1 MLDRP
6 VRRLSAGTN
15 GVIAAI
21 AAAVVAITYWRI
33 WYGVDFTDESFYV
46 AVPYRFA
53 LGAKPFVDETSVT
66 QQTTA
71 ILLYPFVRAY
81 YAVTGMTGIV
91 LFVRHLQFLL
101 SLLVGG
107 AVYRSLR
114 LFLERRLALAVSL
127 AAVVF
132 VPFTIH
138 SLSYDSVGS
147 ALLTAGCF
155 LGVKPLVDS
164 RARASRLGS
173 ALCLGLAAFAYP
185 PLMIPVAVCVAVR
198 IGLARGHR
206 LREGLEHG
214 VVALGLPV
222 LGLVG
227 LAASAG
233 LSTVVADYRHSSE
246 FLGQAG
252 GVGKLRLIYHQTQR
266 TLPHWWAVVP
276 TVAMLWLAW
285 RYRRGAAV
293 VALAA
298 LPLLVLPPRVT
309 FFTASLNFAA
319 HLGWIAPALFVLVR
333 ARPGAKLLF
342 LTVWVP
348 SFVAGATT
356 AYSSANGAVNFG
368 VGGFPTAIVTTV
380 YLIWA
385 FEDAVGRID
394 RRAVALAPAL
404 TVLGLLF
411 WSDTIPVYR
420 DGSISALSA
429 RVQSGPYAGLAT
441 TPWKRAWIDRLQHD
455 LERYEPTCTILFFDD
470 FPAGYLLSEARP
482 DTNGAWVATIAQQL
496 EKPYQDELLRYY
508 RSRSYPDVVVVMR
521 RIPYTHHS
529 GRTELYA
536 TRDPL
541 LETIRPPA
549 YRLALRR
556 RTYAIYRR
564 ATVRCGNNPH
574 GPIAHGKPT
583 RV

>member
-1 MLDRP
+1 M
-6 VRRLSAGTN
+6 N
-15 GVIAAI
+15 GAIAAI
-21 AAAVVAITYWRI
+21 AAVVVAITYWRI

-81 YAVTGMTGIV
+81 YAVAGLTGIV
-91 LFVRHLQFLL
+91 LFVRHLEFLL
-101 SLLVGG
+101 SLLVAG

-114 LFLERRLALAVSL
+114 LFLGRGVALTMAL

-155 LGVKPLVDS
+155 LGVRPLVDP

-173 ALCLGLAAFAYP
+173 ATCLGLAAFAYP
-185 PLMIPVAVCVAVR
+185 PLLIPVAVCVGIRVV
-198 IGLARGHR
+198 LARGHR
-206 LREGLEHG
+206 LREALEQG
-214 VVALGLPV
+214 AVALVLPL
-222 LGLVG
+222 LGLAGV
-227 LAASAG
+227 AASAG
-233 LSTVVADYRHSSE
+233 FATVEGDYRHSSE

-252 GVGKLRLIYHQTQR
+252 GTGKLRLIYHQTER
-266 TLPHWWAVVP
+266 SFPHWWALLLA
-276 TVAMLWLAW
+276 VAFLWLAW
-285 RYRRGAAV
+285 RYARGAAV
-293 VALAA
+293 LALAV

-309 FFTASLNFAA
+309 FFTTSLNFAA
-319 HLGWIAPALFVLVR
+319 HLGWLAPALFVLVR
-333 ARPGAKLLF
+333 RRPGAKLLF
-342 LTVWVP
+342 LAVWLP

-368 VGGFPTAIVTTV
+368 VGGFPAAIVATV
-380 YLIWA
+380 FLVWA
-385 FEDAVGRID
+385 FEDAI
-394 RRAVALAPAL
+394 RRVDLRALAPAL
-404 TVLGLLF
+404 VVLGLLV

-420 DGSISALSA
+420 DSNLSALSA

-441 TPWKRAWIDRLQHD
+441 TQWKRTWIDLLQHD
-455 LERYEPTCTILFFDD
+455 LERYESTCTILFFDD

-482 DTNGAWVATIAQQL
+482 DTNGAWVATVAPQL
-496 EKPYQDELLRYY
+496 QKPYQDELLRYY
-508 RSRSYPDVVVVMR
+508 RGRGYPDVVVLMR
-521 RIPYTHHS
+521 RIPYTRHT
-529 GRTELYA
+529 GRSDYYPSS
-536 TRDPL
+536 DPL
-541 LETIRPPA
+541 LRAIRSPA
-549 YRLALRR
+549 YRLALWRR
-556 RTYAIYRR
+556 PYAIYRR
-564 ATVRCGNNPH
+564 ASAPCAGA